1 MGSPRVS
8 CLTFNFLSLAV
19 FPPCFLLTCVTC
31 SQCFP
36 QVITT
41 SSPCLVWFSLYI
53 LAVFSSVFGAS
64 SPCCSVNLLLCFITE
79 LSSANC
85 RLFAFCSQ
93 RDTGLLVNQKQQ
105 RLSLRYR
112 LLVQL
117 TAQQTILLLW
127 HLAVSQRLTVFG
139 TSMLA
144 SLSLNAFK
152 CYILPWFCRW
162 WHLMR
167 AVVKRSDKQKGG
179 KVEVKLSFLLEVRF
193 IGREKCLV

>member
-1 MGSPRVS
+1 MLS
-8 CLTFNFLSLAV
+8 CFHVLAV

-53 LAVFSSVFGAS
+53 LDVFSSVFAS

-79 LSSANC
+79 LSSTNS

-93 RDTGLLVNQKQQ
+93 RDTRLLVNQKQQ

-127 HLAVSQRLTVFG
+127 HRLAVSQRWTVFG

-144 SLSLNAFK
+144 SLSINAFK
-152 CYILPWFCRW
+152 CYILP
-162 WHLMR
+162 
-167 AVVKRSDKQKGG
+167 
-179 KVEVKLSFLLEVRF
+179 
-193 IGREKCLV
+193 

>member
-53 LAVFSSVFGAS
+53 LAGLSSVFGAS
-64 SPCCSVNLLLCFITE
+64 SPCCSVNLLLCE

-85 RLFAFCSQ
+85 RLFAFCSL

-105 RLSLRYR
+105 HLSLRYR

-152 CYILPWFCRW
+152 CYILPWFCQW

-167 AVVKRSDKQKGG
+167 VVVKRSDKQKGG

-193 IGREKCLV
+193 FGRDKCLV

>member
-53 LAVFSSVFGAS
+53 LDVFSSVFAS
-64 SPCCSVNLLLCFITE
+64 SPCCSVNLLLCLIAE

-85 RLFAFCSQ
+85 CLFAFCSQ
-93 RDTGLLVNQKQQ
+93 RDTGLLVNQKQH

-152 CYILPWFCRW
+152 CYILP
-162 WHLMR
+162 
-167 AVVKRSDKQKGG
+167 
-179 KVEVKLSFLLEVRF
+179 
-193 IGREKCLV
+193 

>member
-1 MGSPRVS
+1 MFQFSYFQFKFVGSPRVS

-79 LSSANC
+79 LSSTNS

-93 RDTGLLVNQKQQ
+93 RDTGLLVNQKQH

-127 HLAVSQRLTVFG
+127 HRLAVSQRWTVFG

-144 SLSLNAFK
+144 SLSINAFK
-152 CYILPWFCRW
+152 CYILP
-162 WHLMR
+162 
-167 AVVKRSDKQKGG
+167 
-179 KVEVKLSFLLEVRF
+179 
-193 IGREKCLV
+193 